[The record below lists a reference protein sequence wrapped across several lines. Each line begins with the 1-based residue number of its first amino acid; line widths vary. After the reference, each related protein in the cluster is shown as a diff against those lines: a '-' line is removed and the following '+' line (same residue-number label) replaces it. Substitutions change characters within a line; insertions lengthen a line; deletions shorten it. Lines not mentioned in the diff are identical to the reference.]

1 MPKLEHEIYLIAAV
15 RTPIGKFGGGLAKLT
30 AAELGT
36 ASARATLERSGI
48 DPAAVDEVIFGNA
61 RQAGVGPNVARQI
74 AVRSGLRHEV
84 PAYTVNQACG
94 SGLRA
99 IMNAADQIRLG
110 HVAVVLAGGT
120 ESMSNT
126 PYLLTRARWG
136 MRMGHGE
143 VIDGMVRD
151 GFMCPLADEMMGS
164 TAETL
169 ADRYEISREEQDR
182 FAVQSQLKASRAYA
196 ADRFANEI
204 VPVSGVDR
212 DEHPRFDA
220 SLDSMA
226 RLPAVFRKGGTVH
239 AGNSSGV
246 TDGAASMLVA
256 SGTAVEHHGLA
267 ERVELPRLQLHVAAA
282 LDGRERLAVRARS
295 PDAVFLERLDE
306 RGFSGVVTFRKWADD
321 ALLRFPPADRILVSK
336 SSMRPPPWVDWRREA
351 GILATGN
358 PRPCRRHDAAF
369 ASPAHRHGAAAQGGI
384 VALLDGGEE
393 RVHVDVDDLAHGC
406 ADSRP
411 CRRRAPDPT
420 AGVPAASG
428 ARAGPRGGQ

>member
-1 MPKLEHEIYLIAAV
+1 MPKLEQEIVLVGAA
-15 RTPIGKFGGGLAKLT
+15 RTPIGKFGGGLASMT
-30 AAELGT
+30 AAQLGT
-36 ASARATLERSGI
+36 VSARATLERAGI

-110 HVAVVLAGGT
+110 QAEVVLAGGT

-126 PYLLTRARWG
+126 PYLLTGARWG
-136 MRMGHGE
+136 MRMGDGE

-169 ADRYEISREEQDR
+169 ADQYGISREEQDR
-182 FAVQSQLKASRAYA
+182 FAVESQVKASRAWEGE
-196 ADRFANEI
+196 RFRSEI
-204 VPVSGVDR
+204 TPVTVQGKKGETVVDR

-226 RLPAVFRKGGTVH
+226 RLPPVFRKNGTVH

-246 TDGAASMLVA
+246 TDGAASMIVA
-256 SGTAVEHHGLA
+256 GVRAAERLGLRPMARIVGHAQAGVDPKVMGIGPVPATRRLLADVGMSLDEIDLIELNEAFAAQVIACDRELHFDHTRLNVHGGAISLGHPIGCTGARITTTLLHALMSRDKRYGLA
-267 ERVELPRLQLHVAAA
+267 TLCISGGMGLSMIVER
-282 LDGRERLAVRARS
+282 
-295 PDAVFLERLDE
+295 
-306 RGFSGVVTFRKWADD
+306 T
-321 ALLRFPPADRILVSK
+321 
-336 SSMRPPPWVDWRREA
+336 
-351 GILATGN
+351 
-358 PRPCRRHDAAF
+358 
-369 ASPAHRHGAAAQGGI
+369 
-384 VALLDGGEE
+384 
-393 RVHVDVDDLAHGC
+393 
-406 ADSRP
+406 
-411 CRRRAPDPT
+411 
-420 AGVPAASG
+420 
-428 ARAGPRGGQ
+428 